1 MTKEDRTMGGSRDR
15 RISEFQMPILPDP
28 GKGDDLGSEPLDFS
42 VRLGS
47 TLARGLESESRKISR
62 DHSFP
67 SRRRS
72 SCLIL
77 PIPER
82 RISTILSPISP
93 KDGDIPGSRSG
104 AKVSRGRR
112 ESRRHSNNR
121 TSTVANIYVTT
132 IETARMRIH
141 RIFRA
146 VRIISGICL
155 ALKRYV
161 KACET
166 KTWSFM
172 EMYLHVKED
181 LSQCVAF
188 NPHSFS
194 RVEPERHKLRKLLA
208 IDGPDRTNGDVKV
221 ILALLR
227 DNTSFQDYPFHVQY
241 QLARCMSYQ
250 SYEARRV
257 ILKQGHRPEAFYIL
271 LSGSVMA
278 NIEDVSPESGKQ
290 FVKTVK
296 EMGPGETFGEVA
308 LIEGGRRTASIV
320 CKTNVELLVILKHDF
335 DNIIREPLVEQID
348 EHLEFCRTMALFQDF
363 PCDTLAENP
372 SQFFYHFFKKGDIV
386 VRDSRVSKYI
396 IVVKA
401 GKCKVV
407 CTYTESHRKKGRPG
421 GPRGTDMQA
430 AFPHWDDMEKI
441 RAKHRHTKSPAE
453 RTRETICL
461 GLLTGQI
468 DRNRLADHGP
478 DVQRPKTSAPAKDT
492 YKNKPPPLKKSKT
505 LGNFFDDIKNI
516 RKDKHVT
523 DEDLYNDFTGD
534 YWSKRLQYIKKST
547 LPGSRISGRTPSPTR
562 KRSGN
567 PFYAV
572 EKPVFAQLAVLGT
585 GTVFGLESLVQKPS
599 CTTSLVSEG
608 AECIFIS
615 KRLFLQLANIKV
627 LRVVT
632 DMVQNYPS
640 QDFIQE
646 QVKSYRTWQKYKK
659 TLVQDVLD
667 RMH

>member
-372 SQFFYHFFKKGDIV
+372 SQKGDIV

-401 GKCKVV
+401 
-407 CTYTESHRKKGRPG
+407 
-421 GPRGTDMQA
+421 A

-478 DVQRPKTSAPAKDT
+478 DVQRPKTS
-492 YKNKPPPLKKSKT
+492 
-505 LGNFFDDIKNI
+505 
-516 RKDKHVT
+516 
-523 DEDLYNDFTGD
+523 
-534 YWSKRLQYIKKST
+534 
-547 LPGSRISGRTPSPTR
+547 
-562 KRSGN
+562 
-567 PFYAV
+567 
-572 EKPVFAQLAVLGT
+572 
-585 GTVFGLESLVQKPS
+585 GLESLVQKPS